1 MEEMIRRLR
10 RKYVITAFFIAF
22 SIITVMIVVLN
33 LLMQMTYR
41 NERNTAA
48 DIITQTA
55 ISHADNLYTEYY
67 LLEETEKNKDGDY
80 IIPRD
85 VRKISSITMHGTIEC
100 ENGSANWYSAGGG
113 LMFDVETDSGKKLV
127 YQEYAFNKDTTNISI
142 DFGNYENIKYD
153 GNPVEITEEQIVGD
167 YFLVSI
173 VWWKTSSDMYYGT
186 DSDISMTVDSIEI
199 HYKEPFKGDNSARH
213 IITHSKLS
221 DVFENNIPSVLGNT
235 TAFYLI
241 TDNQNQ
247 LLSINSGNM
256 IQEIEDS
263 DAESYIG
270 QITESGR
277 KNGKLKI
284 DNSAYSYRTES
295 TDNVNIITFVNNSF
309 TNIANQ
315 NLLLI
320 SIVVGIAVLI
330 VIFILILI
338 ISKQVVKPVA
348 DSFERQK
355 KFISNASHE
364 LKTPIT
370 VISTTIDIISRQKG
384 SDKWTDCIKNQSG
397 KMQNLVHELLDLSR
411 LSEAQTAKQNFKKC
425 DVSHIVK
432 RSLMYFE
439 SRFFESNKI
448 LKLDVEKDIMIT
460 CDESKISQLVGILID
475 NALKYSDKNS
485 EIHFSMKKNVDSVVI
500 TCSNPCSDFSVADTS
515 MLFERFYRRDNDQRS
530 EQEGF
535 GLGLSIAQAITE
547 LHNGKINADYHD
559 GIVQFIIIFPFL

>member
-1 MEEMIRRLR
+1 MENTIRRLR
-10 RKYVITAFFIAF
+10 RKYVITAFLIAF
-22 SIITVMIVVLN
+22 SIISVMIVVLN
-33 LLMQMTYR
+33 LLMHMTYR
-41 NERNTAA
+41 NERDTAS
-48 DIITQTA
+48 DIIMQA
-55 ISHADNLYTEYY
+55 AVSHADNLYTEYY

-186 DSDISMTVDSIEI
+186 DSDISLIVDSIEI
-199 HYKEPFKGDNSARH
+199 HYKEPVPGVSSARH
-213 IITHSKLS
+213 IVTHSTFS

-256 IQEIEDS
+256 IQEIEDT

-270 QITESGR
+270 QISDSGR
-277 KNGKLKI
+277 KNGKLQI
-284 DNSAYSYRTES
+284 DNSAFNYIFES
-295 TDNVNIITFVNNSF
+295 TNDVKIIVFVNNSF
-309 TNIANQ
+309 TNLASR

-320 SIVVGIAVLI
+320 SVLVGIAVLI

-338 ISKQVVKPVA
+338 ISKRVVKPVA
-348 DSFERQK
+348 ESFERQK

-384 SDKWTDCIKNQSG
+384 SDRWTDCIKNQSV
-397 KMQNLVHELLDLSR
+397 KMQHLVHELLDLSR
-411 LSEAQTAKQNFKKC
+411 LSETYTEKQNLKKC
-425 DVSHIVK
+425 NVSRIVN

-439 SRFFESNKI
+439 SRFFESQKI
-448 LKLDVEKDIMIT
+448 FQTDIEKDICIV
-460 CDESKISQLVGILID
+460 CDENKISQLIGILID
-475 NALKYSDKNS
+475 NALKYSDEKS
-485 EIHFSMKKNVDSVVI
+485 DIHFSMQRKRDSVVI

-515 MLFERFYRRDNDQRS
+515 MLFERFYRSDNDQRNQ
-530 EQEGF
+530 QEGF

-547 LHNGKINADYHD
+547 LHSGKIEANYVD
-559 GIVQFIIIFPFL
+559 GIVRFIIELPL

>member
-1 MEEMIRRLR
+1 MENTIRRLR
-10 RKYVITAFFIAF
+10 RKYVITAFLIAF
-22 SIITVMIVVLN
+22 SIISVMIIVLN

-41 NERNTAA
+41 NERDMAA

-67 LLEETEKNKDGDY
+67 LLEEAEKNEDGDY

-100 ENGSANWYSAGGG
+100 ENDSANWYSAGGG
-113 LMFDVETDSGKKLV
+113 LMFDVKTDNGKKLV

-142 DFGNYENIKYD
+142 DFGSYENIKYD
-153 GNPVEITEEQIVGD
+153 GNPVEIAEEQIVGD

-173 VWWKTSSDMYYGT
+173 VWWKTSSDMYHGT
-186 DSDISMTVDSIEI
+186 DSDISLTIDSIEI
-199 HYKEPFKGDNSARH
+199 HYKEPVPGGSSARH
-213 IITHSKLS
+213 LVTHSTFS
-221 DVFENNIPSVLGNT
+221 DVFENSIPSVLENT
-235 TAFYLI
+235 TAFYLV
-241 TDNQNQ
+241 TDHQDQ

-256 IQEIEDS
+256 IQGIQDS

-270 QITESGR
+270 KITESDS

-284 DNSAYSYRTES
+284 NNSAFNYSVES
-295 TDNVNIITFVNNSF
+295 TDDVNIFVFVNNSF
-309 TNIANQ
+309 TNLASR

-320 SIVVGIAVLI
+320 SVLVGIAVLI

-338 ISKQVVKPVA
+338 ISKRVVKPVA
-348 DSFERQK
+348 DNFERQK

-384 SDKWTDCIKNQSG
+384 SDRWTDCIKNQSG
-397 KMQNLVHELLDLSR
+397 KMQHLVHELLDLSR
-411 LSEAQTAKQNFKKC
+411 LSETYTANQNFKKC
-425 DVSHIVK
+425 NVSRIVN

-439 SRFFESNKI
+439 SRFFESQKTLQSDI
-448 LKLDVEKDIMIT
+448 EKDILMV
-460 CDESKISQLVGILID
+460 CNENKISQLVGILID
-475 NALKYSDKNS
+475 NALKYSDEKSGIQFSLQKNRD
-485 EIHFSMKKNVDSVVI
+485 NVVI

-515 MLFERFYRRDNDQRS
+515 MLFERFYRSDNDQRNQ
-530 EQEGF
+530 QEGF

-547 LHNGKINADYHD
+547 LHGGKIEADYLD
-559 GIVQFIIIFPFL
+559 GIVRFVITLPLE